1 VKGGINTMAKKS
13 NNLEIIGKWAF
24 IIGLILAIIA
34 GLIQGI
40 YEIPS
45 LMLILVILGLIVGFL
60 NISEKNTIKLLVAI
74 IALMGI
80 GGLTISVIPVINT
93 YLEAMLTNILV
104 FASGAGL
111 VIAIK
116 AIIETT
122 RK

>member
-1 VKGGINTMAKKS
+1 MAKKS
-13 NNLEIIGKWAF
+13 NSLELIGKWAF
-24 IIGLILAIIA
+24 FIGLALAIIA
-34 GLIQGI
+34 GLIQGV

-45 LMLILVILGLIVGFL
+45 LMLILVILGLVVGFL
-60 NISEKNTIKLLVAI
+60 NIEDKDTVKLLVAI

-93 YLEAMLTNILV
+93 YLANMLTNILV

-116 AIIETT
+116 AVIEAT
-122 RK
+122 KK

>member
-1 VKGGINTMAKKS
+1 MAKKS

>member
-1 VKGGINTMAKKS
+1 MAKKINS
-13 NNLEIIGKWAF
+13 LEIIGKWAF

-40 YEIPS
+40 YQIPS

-60 NISEKNTIKLLVAI
+60 NIAEEDTVKLLVAI

-93 YLEAMLTNILV
+93 YLGAILTNILV
-104 FASGAGL
+104 FASGSGL
-111 VIAIK
+111 IIAIK
-116 AIIETT
+116 AVIETA
-122 RK
+122 KK

>member
-1 VKGGINTMAKKS
+1 VKGGKNMAKKINS
-13 NNLEIIGKWAF
+13 LEVIGKWAF

-40 YEIPS
+40 YQIPS

-60 NISEKNTIKLLVAI
+60 NIEEKDTVKLLVAI

-93 YLEAMLTNILV
+93 YLGAMLTNILV

-111 VIAIK
+111 IIAIK
-116 AIIETT
+116 AVIETA
-122 RK
+122 KK